1 MKTQTVQIALHIFTD
16 LWKIKIFLEGNRVN
30 LIMLVTLMRLYVD
43 CLSKFG
49 EEHTFHQGN
58 SQYGISMVNT

>member
-43 CLSKFG
+43 HLSKFG
-49 EEHTFHQGN
+49 EEHTSHQGN
-58 SQYGISMVNT
+58 S

>member
-30 LIMLVTLMRLYVD
+30 VIMLVTLMRLYVD
-43 CLSKFG
+43 YLSKFG
-49 EEHTFHQGN
+49 EEHTSHQGN
-58 SQYGISMVNT
+58 S

>member
-30 LIMLVTLMRLYVD
+30 LIMLVTFV
-43 CLSKFG
+43 C
-49 EEHTFHQGN
+49 
-58 SQYGISMVNT
+58 